1 MTRIYK
7 RWQNMN
13 IKYKLFSI
21 TTALLVALALLIYG
35 MLYFLLPKYYH
46 RYKIEALQDS
56 VKQAVAAAENEDISR
71 FEEDLYR
78 MSKEQN
84 LAILLR
90 DQEGNIIYGKN
101 EVVFLKYSK
110 YLMNSLNSEYRL
122 LSTEVNIKEMDESC
136 VLDIIM
142 PLQPI
147 NEANKVLR
155 NLVPFTIFAAILIG
169 ILGAYIY
176 SNTITKP
183 LIEIIE
189 KERREEE
196 NRREFIAT
204 ISHELKTPIT
214 IISGQLE
221 GMIYNIGKY
230 KDRDKYLKESYTSTQ
245 ELKDLVNEMIEISKT
260 DIMSASFKPTTLS
273 VKELVEVILKRQEF
287 LIDEKNL
294 KTRVAISSDAKINAD
309 KDKFSKAL
317 YNIINN
323 AIKYTP
329 EGENINIRFIERG
342 FRPSILEVENT
353 GITISDESLK
363 NIFNPFF
370 RVEKSRS
377 RRTGGSGLGLYL
389 TSQILAKHG
398 FEYKMTNRGNAVL
411 FTIEFTS
418 RDS

>member
-1 MTRIYK
+1 
-7 RWQNMN
+7 MN

-21 TTALLVALALLIYG
+21 TTVLLVALALLIYG

-56 VKQAVAAAENEDISR
+56 VKQAVAAAESEDISR

-90 DQEGNIIYGKN
+90 DQDGNIIYGKN

-110 YLMNSLNSEYRL
+110 YLMNSLNSEYR

-260 DIMSASFKPTTLS
+260 DIMSASFKPTRLS

-342 FRPSILEVENT
+342 FKPSILEVENT

-377 RRTGGSGLGLYL
+377 RKTGGSGLGLYL

>member
-1 MTRIYK
+1 
-7 RWQNMN
+7 MN

-21 TTALLVALALLIYG
+21 TTVLLVALALLIYG

-56 VKQAVAAAENEDISR
+56 VKQAVAAAESEDISR

-90 DQEGNIIYGKN
+90 DQDGNIIYGKN

-110 YLMNSLNSEYRL
+110 YLMNSLNSEYR

-329 EGENINIRFIERG
+329 KGENINIRFIERG

-377 RRTGGSGLGLYL
+377 RKTGGSGLGLYL

>member
-46 RYKIEALQDS
+46 RYKIDALQDS
-56 VKQAVAAAENEDISR
+56 VKQAVAAAEGEDISR

-90 DQEGNIIYGKN
+90 DRDGNIIYGKN

-110 YLMNSLNSEYRL
+110 YLINNLNSEYRM
-122 LSTEVNIKEMDESC
+122 STEVNIKEMDESC

-155 NLVPFTIFAAILIG
+155 NLVPFTIFAAIMIG

-183 LIEIIE
+183 LIEMIE

-196 NRREFIAT
+196 NTREFIAT

-221 GMIYNIGKY
+221 GMIYKIGKY

-260 DIMSASFKPTTLS
+260 DIMSASFKPTTLN
-273 VKELVEVILKRQEF
+273 VRELVEVILKRQEF

-294 KTRVAISSDAKINAD
+294 KTKVVISDDAKINAD

-342 FRPSILEVENT
+342 FRPSVLEVENT

>member
-1 MTRIYK
+1 MS
-7 RWQNMN
+7 

-90 DQEGNIIYGKN
+90 DKEGNIIYGKN

-110 YLMNSLNSEYRL
+110 YLINSLNSEYRM
-122 LSTEVNIKEMDESC
+122 STEVNIREMDESC

-155 NLVPFTIFAAILIG
+155 NLVPFTIFAAIMIG

-221 GMIYNIGKY
+221 GMIYRIGKY
-230 KDRDKYLKESYTSTQ
+230 KDTDKYLRESYTSTQ
-245 ELKDLVNEMIEISKT
+245 ELKNLVNEMIEISKT
-260 DIMSASFKPTTLS
+260 DIMSASFNPTTIKI
-273 VKELVEVILKRQEF
+273 KELVEVILKRQEF
-287 LIDEKNL
+287 LIDEKSL
-294 KTRVAISSDAKINAD
+294 KTTVRIDDNSVIYAD

-342 FRPSILEVENT
+342 FRPSVLEVENT
-353 GITISDESLK
+353 GITISEESLN

-377 RRTGGSGLGLYL
+377 RKTGGSGLGLYL

-411 FTIEFTS
+411 FSIEFTS

>member
-56 VKQAVAAAENEDISR
+56 VKQAVAAAEGEDISR

-90 DQEGNIIYGKN
+90 DRDGNIIYGKN

-110 YLMNSLNSEYRL
+110 YLINNLNSEYRM
-122 LSTEVNIKEMDESC
+122 STEVNIKEMDESC

-155 NLVPFTIFAAILIG
+155 NLVPFTIFAAIMIG

-183 LIEIIE
+183 LIEMIE

-221 GMIYNIGKY
+221 GMIYKIGKY

-245 ELKDLVNEMIEISKT
+245 ELKGLVNEMIEISKT
-260 DIMSASFKPTTLS
+260 DIMSASFKPTTLN
-273 VKELVEVILKRQEF
+273 VRELVEVILKRQEF
-287 LIDEKNL
+287 LIDEINL
-294 KTRVAISSDAKINAD
+294 KTKVVISDDAKINAD

-342 FRPSILEVENT
+342 FRPSVLEVENT

-389 TSQILAKHG
+389 TSQILTKHG

-411 FTIEFTS
+411 FSIEFTS
-418 RDS
+418 RES

>member
-1 MTRIYK
+1 
-7 RWQNMN
+7 MN

-56 VKQAVAAAENEDISR
+56 VKQAVAAAEGEDISR

-90 DQEGNIIYGKN
+90 DRDGNIIYGKN

-110 YLMNSLNSEYRL
+110 YLINNLNSEYRM
-122 LSTEVNIKEMDESC
+122 STEVNIKEMDESC

-155 NLVPFTIFAAILIG
+155 NLVPFTIFAAIMIG

-221 GMIYNIGKY
+221 GMIYKIGKY

-260 DIMSASFKPTTLS
+260 DIMSASFKPTTLN
-273 VKELVEVILKRQEF
+273 VRELVEVILKRQEF

-294 KTRVAISSDAKINAD
+294 KTKVVISDDAKINAD

-342 FRPSILEVENT
+342 FRPSVLEVENT

-389 TSQILAKHG
+389 TSQILTKHG

-411 FTIEFTS
+411 FSIEFTS
-418 RDS
+418 RES

>member
-1 MTRIYK
+1 
-7 RWQNMN
+7 MN

-21 TTALLVALALLIYG
+21 TTALLVALALLIYA
-35 MLYFLLPKYYH
+35 MLYFILPKYYH

-56 VKQAVAAAENEDISR
+56 VKQAVTAAENEDISR

-90 DQEGNIIYGKN
+90 DREGNIIYGKN

-122 LSTEVNIKEMDESC
+122 STEVNIKDMDESC

-221 GMIYNIGKY
+221 GMIYNVGKY

-260 DIMSASFKPTTLS
+260 DILSASFDPKTLNI
-273 VKELVEVILKRQEF
+273 KELVEVILKRQEF
-287 LIDEKNL
+287 LIDEKNI
-294 KTRVAISSDAKINAD
+294 KTSVKISDSATIYAD

-317 YNIINN
+317 FNVINN

-329 EGENINIRFIERG
+329 DGENINIRFIERG

-353 GITISDESLK
+353 GITISEESLK

-377 RRTGGSGLGLYL
+377 RKTGGSGLGLYL

-398 FEYKMTNRGNAVL
+398 FGYKMTNRGNAVL

>member
-21 TTALLVALALLIYG
+21 TTVLLVAIALLIYG

-84 LAILLR
+84 LAMLLR

-110 YLMNSLNSEYRL
+110 YLMNSLNSEYR

-260 DIMSASFKPTTLS
+260 DIMSASFKPTRLS

-377 RRTGGSGLGLYL
+377 RKTGGSGLGLYL

>member
-110 YLMNSLNSEYRL
+110 YLMNSLNSEYR

-294 KTRVAISSDAKINAD
+294 KNRVAISSDAKINAD

-389 TSQILAKHG
+389 TSQILAMHG
-398 FEYKMTNRGNAVL
+398 FEYNMTIIGNAVL

>member
-1 MTRIYK
+1 
-7 RWQNMN
+7 MN

-21 TTALLVALALLIYG
+21 TTALLVAIALLIYG

-110 YLMNSLNSEYRL
+110 YLMNSLNSEYR

-377 RRTGGSGLGLYL
+377 RKTGGSGLGLYL

>member
-46 RYKIEALQDS
+46 RYKIDALQDS
-56 VKQAVAAAENEDISR
+56 VKQAVAAAEGEDISR

-90 DQEGNIIYGKN
+90 DRDGNIIYGKN

-110 YLMNSLNSEYRL
+110 YLINNLNSEYRM
-122 LSTEVNIKEMDESC
+122 STEVNIKEMDESC

-155 NLVPFTIFAAILIG
+155 NLVPFTIFAAIMIG

-183 LIEIIE
+183 LIEMIE

-196 NRREFIAT
+196 NMREFIAT

-221 GMIYNIGKY
+221 GMIYKIGKY

-260 DIMSASFKPTTLS
+260 DIMSASFKPTTLN
-273 VKELVEVILKRQEF
+273 VRELVEVILKRQEF

-294 KTRVAISSDAKINAD
+294 KTKVVISDDAKINAD

-342 FRPSILEVENT
+342 FRPSVLEVENT

-377 RRTGGSGLGLYL
+377 SRTGGS
-389 TSQILAKHG
+389 
-398 FEYKMTNRGNAVL
+398 
-411 FTIEFTS
+411 
-418 RDS
+418 

>member
-90 DQEGNIIYGKN
+90 DQDGNIIYGKN

-110 YLMNSLNSEYRL
+110 YLMNSLNSEYR

-273 VKELVEVILKRQEF
+273 VKELVDVILKRQEF

-294 KTRVAISSDAKINAD
+294 KTKVVISDDAKINAD

>member
-21 TTALLVALALLIYG
+21 TTALLVAIALLIYG

-110 YLMNSLNSEYRL
+110 YLMNSLNSEYR

-377 RRTGGSGLGLYL
+377 RKTGGSGLGLYL

>member
-7 RWQNMN
+7 RWRNMN

-21 TTALLVALALLIYG
+21 TTVLLVALALLIYG

-56 VKQAVAAAENEDISR
+56 VKQAVAAAESEDISR

-90 DQEGNIIYGKN
+90 DQDGNIIYGKN

-110 YLMNSLNSEYRL
+110 YLMNSLNSEYR

-377 RRTGGSGLGLYL
+377 RKTGGSGLGLYL

>member
-21 TTALLVALALLIYG
+21 TTALLVAIALLIYG

-56 VKQAVAAAENEDISR
+56 VKQAVVAAENEDISR

-84 LAILLR
+84 LAMLLR

-110 YLMNSLNSEYRL
+110 YLMNSLNSEYR

-260 DIMSASFKPTTLS
+260 DIMSASFEPTTLS

-377 RRTGGSGLGLYL
+377 RKTGGSGLGLYL

>member
-110 YLMNSLNSEYRL
+110 YLMNSLNSEYR

-273 VKELVEVILKRQEF
+273 VKKLVEVILKRQEF

>member
-7 RWQNMN
+7 RWQNMS

-90 DQEGNIIYGKN
+90 DKEGNIIYGKN

-110 YLMNSLNSEYRL
+110 YLINSLNSEYRM
-122 LSTEVNIKEMDESC
+122 STEVNIREMDESC

-155 NLVPFTIFAAILIG
+155 NLVPFTIFAAIMIG

-221 GMIYNIGKY
+221 GMIYRIGKY
-230 KDRDKYLKESYTSTQ
+230 KDTDKYLRESYTSTQ
-245 ELKDLVNEMIEISKT
+245 ELKNLVNEMIEISKT
-260 DIMSASFKPTTLS
+260 DIMSASFNPTTIKI
-273 VKELVEVILKRQEF
+273 KELVEVILKRQEF
-287 LIDEKNL
+287 LIDEKSL
-294 KTRVAISSDAKINAD
+294 KTTVRIDDNSVIYAD

-342 FRPSILEVENT
+342 FRPSVLEVENT
-353 GITISDESLK
+353 GITISEESLN

-377 RRTGGSGLGLYL
+377 RKTGGSGLGLYL

-411 FTIEFTS
+411 FSIEFTS

>member
-56 VKQAVAAAENEDISR
+56 VKQAVAAAEGEDISR

-90 DQEGNIIYGKN
+90 DRDGNIIYGKN

-110 YLMNSLNSEYRL
+110 YLINNLNSEYRM
-122 LSTEVNIKEMDESC
+122 STEVNIKEMDESC

-155 NLVPFTIFAAILIG
+155 NLVPFTIFAAIMIG

-183 LIEIIE
+183 LIEMIE

-196 NRREFIAT
+196 NTREFIAT

-221 GMIYNIGKY
+221 GMIYKIGKY

-260 DIMSASFKPTTLS
+260 DIMSASFKPTTLN
-273 VKELVEVILKRQEF
+273 VRELVEVILKRQEF

-294 KTRVAISSDAKINAD
+294 KTKVVISDDAKINAD

-342 FRPSILEVENT
+342 FRPSVLEVENT

-389 TSQILAKHG
+389 TSHILTKHG

-411 FTIEFTS
+411 FSIEFTS
-418 RDS
+418 RES

>member
-1 MTRIYK
+1 MTRLYK

-21 TTALLVALALLIYG
+21 TTVLLVVLTLFIYA
-35 MLYFLLPKYYH
+35 MLYFLLPEYYH
-46 RYKIEALQDS
+46 KYKIEALRNS
-56 VKQAVAAAENEDISR
+56 VENAVFIAENEDINR
-71 FEEDLYR
+71 FEEELYR

-90 DQEGNIIYGKN
+90 DKDGNIIYGKN
-101 EVVFLKYSK
+101 EVVFIKYSK
-110 YLMNSLNSEYRL
+110 YLLNSLNSEYK
-122 LSTEVNIKEMDESC
+122 LSTEVKIKGIDEEY
-136 VLDIIM
+136 VLSIIM
-142 PLQPI
+142 PLQQI

-155 NLVPFTIFAAILIG
+155 NLVPITILIAILIG
-169 ILGAYIY
+169 ILGSFIY
-176 SNTITKP
+176 SNAITKP
-183 LIEIIE
+183 LIDIIE
-189 KERREEE
+189 KERQEEE

-230 KDRDKYLKESYTSTQ
+230 KDRDKYLKESYSSTQ

-260 DIMSASFKPTTLS
+260 DIMSASFEPSFIKI
-273 VKELVEVILKRQEF
+273 KDLVEVIIKRQEF

-294 KTRVAISSDAKINAD
+294 KTNISINEDALVYAD

-329 EGENINIRFIERG
+329 ENESINIKFIERG
-342 FRPSILEVENT
+342 FRASILEIENT
-353 GITISDESLK
+353 GITISEESLK

-377 RRTGGSGLGLYL
+377 RKTGGSGLGLYL

-418 RDS
+418 KKS

>member
-21 TTALLVALALLIYG
+21 TTALLVAIALLIYG

-110 YLMNSLNSEYRL
+110 YLMNSLNSEYR

-260 DIMSASFKPTTLS
+260 DIMSASFKPTTLN

-377 RRTGGSGLGLYL
+377 RKTGGSGLGLYL

>member
-1 MTRIYK
+1 
-7 RWQNMN
+7 MN

-21 TTALLVALALLIYG
+21 TTVLLVALALLIYG

-56 VKQAVAAAENEDISR
+56 VKQAVAAAESEDISR

-90 DQEGNIIYGKN
+90 DQDGNIIYGKN

-110 YLMNSLNSEYRL
+110 YLMNSLNSEYR

-260 DIMSASFKPTTLS
+260 DIMSASFKPTTLN

-377 RRTGGSGLGLYL
+377 RKTGGSGLGLYL

>member
-110 YLMNSLNSEYRL
+110 YLMNSLNSEYR

-260 DIMSASFKPTTLS
+260 DIMSASFKPTRLN

-294 KTRVAISSDAKINAD
+294 KARVAISSDAKINAD

>member
-56 VKQAVAAAENEDISR
+56 VKQAVAAAEGEDISR

-90 DQEGNIIYGKN
+90 DRDGNIIYGKN

-110 YLMNSLNSEYRL
+110 YLINNLNSEYRM
-122 LSTEVNIKEMDESC
+122 STEVNIKEMDESC

-155 NLVPFTIFAAILIG
+155 NLVPFTIFAAIMIG

-183 LIEIIE
+183 LIEMIE

-196 NRREFIAT
+196 NSREFIAT

-221 GMIYNIGKY
+221 GMIYKIGKY

-260 DIMSASFKPTTLS
+260 DIMSASFKPTTLN
-273 VKELVEVILKRQEF
+273 VRELVEVILKRQEF

-294 KTRVAISSDAKINAD
+294 KTKVVISDDAKINAD

-342 FRPSILEVENT
+342 FRPSVLEVENT

>member
-110 YLMNSLNSEYRL
+110 YLMNSLNSEYR

-294 KTRVAISSDAKINAD
+294 KTKVVISDDAKINAD

>member
-56 VKQAVAAAENEDISR
+56 VKQAVAAAESEDISR

-90 DQEGNIIYGKN
+90 DQDGNIIYGKN

-110 YLMNSLNSEYRL
+110 YLMNSLNSEYR

-260 DIMSASFKPTTLS
+260 DIMSASFHPTALS
-273 VKELVEVILKRQEF
+273 VKELVEVILKRQKF

-294 KTRVAISSDAKINAD
+294 KTKVVISDDAKINAD

-317 YNIINN
+317 FNIINN

-353 GITISDESLK
+353 GITISEESLK

-377 RRTGGSGLGLYL
+377 RKTGGSGLGLYL

>member
-1 MTRIYK
+1 
-7 RWQNMN
+7 MN

-21 TTALLVALALLIYG
+21 TTVLLVALALLIYG

-56 VKQAVAAAENEDISR
+56 VKQAVAAAESEDISR

-90 DQEGNIIYGKN
+90 DQDGNIIYGKN

-110 YLMNSLNSEYRL
+110 YLMNSLNSEYR

-377 RRTGGSGLGLYL
+377 RKTGGSGLGLYL

>member
-46 RYKIEALQDS
+46 RYKIDALQDS
-56 VKQAVAAAENEDISR
+56 VKQAVAAAEGEDISR

-84 LAILLR
+84 LAIMLR
-90 DQEGNIIYGKN
+90 DRDGNIIYGKN

-110 YLMNSLNSEYRL
+110 YLINNLNSEYRM
-122 LSTEVNIKEMDESC
+122 STEVNIKEMDESC

-155 NLVPFTIFAAILIG
+155 NLVPFTIFAAIMIG

-183 LIEIIE
+183 LIEMIE

-196 NRREFIAT
+196 NMREFIAT

-221 GMIYNIGKY
+221 GMIYKIGKY

-260 DIMSASFKPTTLS
+260 DIMSASFKPTTLN
-273 VKELVEVILKRQEF
+273 VRELVEVILKRQEF

-294 KTRVAISSDAKINAD
+294 KTKVVISDDAKINAD

-342 FRPSILEVENT
+342 FRPSVLEVENT

-389 TSQILAKHG
+389 TSQILTKHG

-411 FTIEFTS
+411 FSIEFTS
-418 RDS
+418 RES

>member
-21 TTALLVALALLIYG
+21 TTALLVALALLIYA
-35 MLYFLLPKYYH
+35 MLYFILPKYYH

-90 DQEGNIIYGKN
+90 DRDGNIIYGKN

-110 YLMNSLNSEYRL
+110 YLMNSLNSEYR

-221 GMIYNIGKY
+221 GMIYNVGKY

-260 DIMSASFKPTTLS
+260 DIMSASFNPKTLNI
-273 VKELVEVILKRQEF
+273 KELVEVILRRQEF
-287 LIDEKNL
+287 LIDEKNI
-294 KTRVAISSDAKINAD
+294 KTNVEISDSATIYAD
-309 KDKFSKAL
+309 NDKFSKAL
-317 YNIINN
+317 FNVINN

-342 FRPSILEVENT
+342 FRPSVLEVENT
-353 GITISDESLK
+353 GITISEESLK
-363 NIFNPFF
+363 NIFKPFF

-377 RRTGGSGLGLYL
+377 RKTGGSGLGLYL

>member
-21 TTALLVALALLIYG
+21 TTALLVAIALLIYG

-110 YLMNSLNSEYRL
+110 YLMNSLNSEYR

-260 DIMSASFKPTTLS
+260 DIMSASFKPTTLN

-377 RRTGGSGLGLYL
+377 RKTGGSGLGLYL

-411 FTIEFTS
+411 FTIEFTR

>member
-7 RWQNMN
+7 RWRNMN

-21 TTALLVALALLIYG
+21 TTVLLVALALLIYG

-56 VKQAVAAAENEDISR
+56 VKQAVAAAESEDISR

-90 DQEGNIIYGKN
+90 DQDGNIIYGKN

-110 YLMNSLNSEYRL
+110 YLMNSLNSEYR

-260 DIMSASFKPTTLS
+260 DIMSASFKPTRLN

-377 RRTGGSGLGLYL
+377 RKTGGSGLGLYL

>member
-1 MTRIYK
+1 
-7 RWQNMN
+7 MN

-21 TTALLVALALLIYG
+21 TTVLLVALALLIYG

-56 VKQAVAAAENEDISR
+56 VKQAVAAAESEDISR

-90 DQEGNIIYGKN
+90 DQDGNIIYGKN

-110 YLMNSLNSEYRL
+110 YLMNSLNSEYR

-273 VKELVEVILKRQEF
+273 VKELVEAILKRQEF

-342 FRPSILEVENT
+342 FKPYILEVENT

-377 RRTGGSGLGLYL
+377 RKTGGSGLGLYL

>member
-21 TTALLVALALLIYG
+21 TTALLVAIALLIYG

-122 LSTEVNIKEMDESC
+122 STEVNIKEMDESC

-189 KERREEE
+189 KERQEEE

-260 DIMSASFKPTTLS
+260 DIMSASFKPTTLN

-377 RRTGGSGLGLYL
+377 RKTGGSGLGLYL

>member
-56 VKQAVAAAENEDISR
+56 VKQAVAAAEGEDISR

-90 DQEGNIIYGKN
+90 DRDGNIIYGKN

-110 YLMNSLNSEYRL
+110 YLINNLNSEYRM
-122 LSTEVNIKEMDESC
+122 STEVNIKEMDESC

-155 NLVPFTIFAAILIG
+155 NLVPFTIFAAIMIG

-183 LIEIIE
+183 LIEMIE

-221 GMIYNIGKY
+221 GMIYKIGKY

-260 DIMSASFKPTTLS
+260 DIMSASFKPATLN
-273 VKELVEVILKRQEF
+273 VRELVEVILKRQEF

-294 KTRVAISSDAKINAD
+294 KTKVVISDDAKINAD

-342 FRPSILEVENT
+342 FRPSVLEVENT

-389 TSQILAKHG
+389 TSQILTKHG

-411 FTIEFTS
+411 FSIEFTS
-418 RDS
+418 RES

>member
-1 MTRIYK
+1 
-7 RWQNMN
+7 MN

-21 TTALLVALALLIYG
+21 TTVLLVALALLIYG

-56 VKQAVAAAENEDISR
+56 VKQAVAAAESEDISR

-90 DQEGNIIYGKN
+90 DQDGNIIYGKN

-110 YLMNSLNSEYRL
+110 YLMNSLNSEYR

-273 VKELVEVILKRQEF
+273 VKELVEAILKRQEF

-342 FRPSILEVENT
+342 FKPSILEVENT

-377 RRTGGSGLGLYL
+377 RKTGGSGLGLYL

>member
-1 MTRIYK
+1 
-7 RWQNMN
+7 MN

-21 TTALLVALALLIYG
+21 TTVLLVALALLIYG

-56 VKQAVAAAENEDISR
+56 VKQAVATAESEDISR

-90 DQEGNIIYGKN
+90 DQDGNIIYGKN

-110 YLMNSLNSEYRL
+110 YLMNSLNSEYR

-196 NRREFIAT
+196 NMREFIAT

-260 DIMSASFKPTTLS
+260 DIMSESFKPTRLN

-294 KTRVAISSDAKINAD
+294 KARVAISSDAKINAD

-377 RRTGGSGLGLYL
+377 RKTGGSGLGLYL

>member
-1 MTRIYK
+1 
-7 RWQNMN
+7 MN

-21 TTALLVALALLIYG
+21 TTVLLVALALLIYG

-56 VKQAVAAAENEDISR
+56 VKQAVATAESEDISR

-90 DQEGNIIYGKN
+90 DQDGNIIYGKN

-110 YLMNSLNSEYRL
+110 YLMNSLNSEYR

-196 NRREFIAT
+196 NMREFIAT

-260 DIMSASFKPTTLS
+260 DIMSASFKPTRLN

-294 KTRVAISSDAKINAD
+294 KARVAISSDAKINAD

-377 RRTGGSGLGLYL
+377 RKTGGSGLGLYL

>member
-56 VKQAVAAAENEDISR
+56 VKQAVAAAEGEDISR

-90 DQEGNIIYGKN
+90 DRDGNIIYGKN

-110 YLMNSLNSEYRL
+110 YLINNLNSEYRM
-122 LSTEVNIKEMDESC
+122 STEVNIKEMDESC

-155 NLVPFTIFAAILIG
+155 NLVPFTIFAAIMIG

-183 LIEIIE
+183 LIEMIE

-221 GMIYNIGKY
+221 GMIYKIGKY

-260 DIMSASFKPTTLS
+260 DIMSASFKPTTLN
-273 VKELVEVILKRQEF
+273 VRELVEVILKRQEF

-294 KTRVAISSDAKINAD
+294 KTKVVISDDAKINAD

-342 FRPSILEVENT
+342 FRPSVLEVENT

-389 TSQILAKHG
+389 TSQILTKHG

-411 FTIEFTS
+411 FSIEFTS
-418 RDS
+418 RES

>member
-1 MTRIYK
+1 
-7 RWQNMN
+7 MN

-21 TTALLVALALLIYG
+21 TTVLLVALALLIYG

-56 VKQAVAAAENEDISR
+56 VKQAVAAAESEDISR

-90 DQEGNIIYGKN
+90 DQDGNIIYGKN

-110 YLMNSLNSEYRL
+110 YLMNSLNSEYR

-155 NLVPFTIFAAILIG
+155 NLVSFTIFAAILIG

-196 NRREFIAT
+196 NMREFIAT

-260 DIMSASFKPTTLS
+260 DIMSASFKPTRLN

-294 KTRVAISSDAKINAD
+294 KARVAISSDAKINAD

-377 RRTGGSGLGLYL
+377 RKTGGSGLGLYL

>member
-1 MTRIYK
+1 
-7 RWQNMN
+7 
-13 IKYKLFSI
+13 
-21 TTALLVALALLIYG
+21 
-35 MLYFLLPKYYH
+35 
-46 RYKIEALQDS
+46 
-56 VKQAVAAAENEDISR
+56 
-71 FEEDLYR
+71 

-90 DQEGNIIYGKN
+90 DREGNIIYGKN

-122 LSTEVNIKEMDESC
+122 STEVNIKDMDESC

-221 GMIYNIGKY
+221 GMIYNVGKY

-260 DIMSASFKPTTLS
+260 DILSASFDPKTLNI
-273 VKELVEVILKRQEF
+273 KELVEVILKRQEF
-287 LIDEKNL
+287 LIDEKNI
-294 KTRVAISSDAKINAD
+294 KTSVKISDSATIYAD

-317 YNIINN
+317 FNVINN

-329 EGENINIRFIERG
+329 DGENINIRFIERG

-353 GITISDESLK
+353 GITISEESLK

-377 RRTGGSGLGLYL
+377 RKTGGSGLGLYL

-398 FEYKMTNRGNAVL
+398 FGYKMTNRGNAVL